1 MRTVGIIA
9 EYNPLHTGHQYHIE
23 KAREMADADYVMVVM
38 SPDFVQ
44 RGTPAIFDKYTR
56 TQMAL
61 LAGADLVLELPVC
74 YATGSAE
81 YFARGAIGMLDA
93 MGCVDAVCFGSE
105 TADGDV
111 LSKLADILISEPPI
125 YQEVLRREQ
134 KAGRTFPQARASAL
148 AAVLAAEG
156 EGAVSDNAPAVLAGG
171 SASLISAGDD
181 VSPVFADGKALQE
194 GFSHPGH
201 CPDTSSS
208 SVELLRQLSM
218 PNNILAVE
226 YCRALRQISSS
237 IAPLPLLRH
246 GSGYHDEALG
256 EAFCSATALREALLW
271 GQQREQWQGSRQE
284 ESQIKQSDLA
294 PLLSYIPEAC
304 QPLFLNA
311 ARTPVTADD
320 FLTLLTEKLLTVADF
335 SDYLDISPELSD
347 RIRKLR
353 FSCIGTSFAEITALL
368 KTRQLTEARIRRALL
383 HLLLGLR
390 QDALSRYQAN
400 GTIFYAR
407 LLGFRKN
414 AGPLLH
420 AIKHSGAVP
429 LLAKPANAEAVLR
442 DFYSGQPEPL
452 ACAQEMLQAN
462 FLASHRYEGVSSYKY
477 RREFVTEYKK
487 SPVIV

>member
-9 EYNPLHTGHQYHIE
+9 EYNPLHTGHQYHIQ
-23 KAREMADADYVMVVM
+23 KARELADADYVVVVM

-81 YFARGAIGMLDA
+81 YFARGAIRMLDA

-105 TADGDV
+105 TADGDL
-111 LSKLADILISEPPI
+111 LSKLAGILISEPPI
-125 YQEVLRREQ
+125 YQDILRREQ
-134 KAGRTFPQARASAL
+134 KAGRTFPQARAAAL
-148 AAVLAAEG
+148 AAVLSTQG
-156 EGAVSDNAPAVLAGG
+156 NGAVSDSASAVLAGG
-171 SASLISAGDD
+171 D
-181 VSPVFADGKALQE
+181 VLDGNAVQE
-194 GFSHPGH
+194 DISHPAH

-208 SVELLRQLSM
+208 SVGLLRQLSM
-218 PNNILAVE
+218 PNNILALE
-226 YCRALRQISSS
+226 YCRALQQISSP
-237 IAPLPLLRH
+237 IAPLPLLRQ

-256 EAFCSATALREALLW
+256 DTFCSATALREALLK
-271 GQQREQWQGSRQE
+271 EQWQGSRQE
-284 ESQIKQSDLA
+284 VMQIMQTDLA

-320 FLTLLTEKLLTVADF
+320 FLPLLTEKLLTVSDF

-353 FSCIGTSFAEITALL
+353 FSCIGTSLAEITALL

-407 LLGFRKN
+407 LLGFRKS

-420 AIKHSGAVP
+420 AIKHSGTVP
-429 LLAKPANAEAVLR
+429 LLAKPSGAKTVLR
-442 DFYSGQPEPL
+442 DFYSEQPDQL
-452 ACAQEMLQAN
+452 ACALEMLQAD

-477 RREFVTEYKK
+477 RREFIPEYKK
-487 SPVIV
+487 SPVIIY